1 MQSKPSRAL
10 REDTG
15 MSRRAETKPPAAF
28 ELRCGGLYLVVQRI
42 PGWLVAA
49 LATATGSGLAAWFTS
64 R

>member
-1 MQSKPSRAL
+1 MTNSTQ
-10 REDTG
+10 
-15 MSRRAETKPPAAF
+15 AEQRPAF
-28 ELRCGGLYLVVQRI
+28 ELRCGGLHLTVQRV